1 LFDGTD
7 APVSYHGVIQTAHH
21 IEIRL
26 VDSWNHDQIV
36 ALYRAGG
43 WWNEAYD
50 EAGIP
55 ALIKGSFLF
64 AVALDRGQ
72 AVGMGR
78 VISDG
83 VSDGYI
89 QDIIVLPS
97 HRRSGIGKMIIS
109 TLLESCRQR
118 GLGWIGLIAEPGSEE
133 FYHTLGFRR
142 LEGYIP
148 LIYDGGG

>member
-1 LFDGTD
+1 
-7 APVSYHGVIQTAHH
+7 VIQTAHH

-26 VDSWNHDQIV
+26 IDAWKNDEIV
-36 ALYRAGG
+36 RLYRAGG
-43 WWNEAYD
+43 WWNENYD
-50 EAGIP
+50 KSSIP
-55 ALIKGSFLF
+55 SLIKGSFLF
-64 AVALDRGQ
+64 AVALDREQ

-89 QDIIVLPS
+89 QDIVVLPS
-97 HRRSGIGKMIIS
+97 YRRSGIGKMIIS
-109 TLLESCRQR
+109 TLLEACRER

-142 LEGYIP
+142 LEGYMP
-148 LIYDGGG
+148 LIYEGSG